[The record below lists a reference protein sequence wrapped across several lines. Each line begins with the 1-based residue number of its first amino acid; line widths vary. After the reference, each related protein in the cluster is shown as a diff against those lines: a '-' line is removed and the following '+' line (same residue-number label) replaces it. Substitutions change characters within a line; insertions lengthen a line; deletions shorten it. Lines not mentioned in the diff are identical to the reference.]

1 MHNFKNLVDF
11 KEENKMIQ
19 RVGGSKVYIITGSG
33 RDPRLTSTGQSWASL
48 VSSQKYKLYQEA
60 QNQALKDI
68 QYDQMEQSQKL
79 QIQEAM
85 KSRLYGE
92 IEDIKR
98 TTRKLKDAE
107 IKSSQAIQEE
117 RAREAN
123 RRGRPSTLSGAG
135 TRSKSSLVNPID
147 KQLAL
152 EVDKNRD
159 NLMGVRRINLQYD
172 KEAQKL
178 RDNGYE
184 RKAQEQEKLKVD
196 PADYLEEEKRL
207 KGIADKRFLMSPEM
221 KKAELEILTTTG
233 GATRTAAKP
242 IVSATPLDYSA
253 DLAALEE
260 ERASIEAQLAG
271 IQKPTME
278 RPDLIGR
285 TREVYNSVA
294 PRRKLALDFLQPPAP
309 AVQQVQQAPIEPVA
323 PIIETPIVEQVSVE
337 EPIVFQPSIVEK
349 APVGLSPSQYV
360 AKEYTSELK
369 GLNNP
374 AKAQKAMELIRD
386 LGESFDPST
395 EKYQQARKAIIEA
408 YQQSVNPKAHQ
419 AIKAGKAAKEEAFPN
434 TPQARLVKSL
444 FNPSSDMTTKKKQEL
459 FDNAATELKKKYKDN
474 DNAFQEAM
482 KLLVQ
487 LNEQG

>member
-1 MHNFKNLVDF
+1 
-11 KEENKMIQ
+11 MIQ
-19 RVGGSKVYIITGSG
+19 PVGGSKVYIITGSG

-60 QNQALKDI
+60 QNQALRDI

-92 IEDIKR
+92 IEDIKK

-107 IKSSQAIQEE
+107 IKSSQAIQEGV
-117 RAREAN
+117 ARETN
-123 RRGRPSTLSGAG
+123 LRGRPSTLSGAG
-135 TRSKSSLVNPID
+135 TRSKRSLVNPID
-147 KQLAL
+147 KQLSL
-152 EVDKNRD
+152 DMDKNND
-159 NLMGVRRINLQYD
+159 NLLAAKRMNFQYD
-172 KEAQKL
+172 KQIVNL
-178 RDNGYE
+178 NDNGLARQAKE
-184 RKAQEQEKLKVD
+184 LEKQKIDLSSMQSQQQD
-196 PADYLEEEKRL
+196 LNDIQAGRS
-207 KGIADKRFLMSPEM
+207 LMSSEA
-221 KKAELEILTTTG
+221 KEAELETLTTTG

-242 IVSATPLDYSA
+242 IVSATPLDYSK

-294 PRRKLALDFLQPPAP
+294 PRRKLALDFLQPPEP

-323 PIIETPIVEQVSVE
+323 PIIETPIVEQAPPE
-337 EPIVFQPSIVEK
+337 AIEAPKK

-360 AKEYTSELK
+360 AKEYTRELK
-369 GLNNP
+369 GLNQS
-374 AKAQKAMELIRD
+374 AKMQKAMELIRD
-386 LGESFDPST
+386 LEKAFDPST
-395 EKYQQARKAIIEA
+395 EKYQEARNAIMEA
-408 YQQSVNPKAHQ
+408 YSKSINPKAHQ
-419 AIKAGKAAKEEAFPN
+419 AIKAGKEAKGKELPD

-444 FNPSSDMTTKKKQEL
+444 FNPSSDMTTEKKQEL
-459 FDNAATELKKKYKDN
+459 FDNAATELKKKYKD
-474 DNAFQEAM
+474 DADAFEQAM
-482 KLLVQ
+482 ILLVQ
-487 LNEQG
+487 LEEQG

>member
-1 MHNFKNLVDF
+1 
-11 KEENKMIQ
+11 MIQ
-19 RVGGSKVYIITGSG
+19 PVGGSKVYIITGSG

-60 QNQALKDI
+60 QNQALRDI

-92 IEDIKR
+92 IEDIKK

-107 IKSSQAIQEE
+107 IKSSQAIQEGV
-117 RAREAN
+117 ARETN
-123 RRGRPSTLSGAG
+123 LRGRASTLSGAG
-135 TRSKSSLVNPID
+135 TRSRSSLVNPID
-147 KQLAL
+147 KQLSL
-152 EVDKNRD
+152 DMDKNND
-159 NLMGVRRINLQYD
+159 NLLAAKRMNFQYD
-172 KEAQKL
+172 KQIVNL
-178 RDNGYE
+178 NDNGLARQAKE
-184 RKAQEQEKLKVD
+184 LEKQKIDLSSMQSQQQD
-196 PADYLEEEKRL
+196 LNDIQAGRS
-207 KGIADKRFLMSPEM
+207 LMSSEA
-221 KKAELEILTTTG
+221 KEAELETLTTTG

-242 IVSATPLDYSA
+242 IVSATPLDYSE

-294 PRRKLALDFLQPPAP
+294 PRRKLALDFLQPPEP

-323 PIIETPIVEQVSVE
+323 PIIETPIVQQAPPEAIE
-337 EPIVFQPSIVEK
+337 APKK

-360 AKEYTSELK
+360 AKEYTRELK
-369 GLNNP
+369 GLNQS
-374 AKAQKAMELIRD
+374 AKMQKAMELIRD
-386 LGESFDPST
+386 LEKAFDPRT
-395 EKYQQARKAIIEA
+395 EKYQEARNAIMEA
-408 YQQSVNPKAHQ
+408 YSKSINPKAHQ
-419 AIKAGKAAKEEAFPN
+419 AIKAGKEAKGKELPD

-444 FNPSSDMTTKKKQEL
+444 FNPSSDMTTEKKQEL
-459 FDNAATELKKKYKDN
+459 FDNAATELKKKYKD
-474 DNAFQEAM
+474 DADAFEQAM
-482 KLLVQ
+482 ILLVQ
-487 LNEQG
+487 LEEQG

>member
-1 MHNFKNLVDF
+1 
-11 KEENKMIQ
+11 MIQ
-19 RVGGSKVYIITGSG
+19 PVGGSKVYIITGSG

-60 QNQALKDI
+60 QNQALRDI

-92 IEDIKR
+92 IEDIKK

-107 IKSSQAIQEE
+107 IKSSQAIQEGV
-117 RAREAN
+117 ARETN
-123 RRGRPSTLSGAG
+123 LRGRASTLSGAG
-135 TRSKSSLVNPID
+135 TRSRSSLVNPID

-184 RKAQEQEKLKVD
+184 RKAQAQEKLKVD

-207 KGIADKRFLMSPEM
+207 KGIADKRFVMSPEM
-221 KKAELEILTTTG
+221 KKAELETLTTTG

-242 IVSATPLDYSA
+242 IVSATPLDYSE

-294 PRRKLALDFLQPPAP
+294 PRRKLALDFLQPPEP

-323 PIIETPIVEQVSVE
+323 PIIETPIVEQAPPE
-337 EPIVFQPSIVEK
+337 AIEAPKK

-360 AKEYTSELK
+360 AKEYTRELK
-369 GLNNP
+369 GLNQS
-374 AKAQKAMELIRD
+374 AKMQKAMELIRD
-386 LGESFDPST
+386 LEKAFDPST
-395 EKYQQARKAIIEA
+395 EKYQEARNAIMEA
-408 YQQSVNPKAHQ
+408 YSKSINPKAHQ
-419 AIKAGKAAKEEAFPN
+419 AIKAGKEAKGKELPD

-444 FNPSSDMTTKKKQEL
+444 FNPSSDMTTEKKQEL
-459 FDNAATELKKKYKDN
+459 FDNAATELKKKYKD
-474 DNAFQEAM
+474 DADAFEQAM
-482 KLLVQ
+482 ILLVQ
-487 LNEQG
+487 LEEQG